1 MMALG
6 HARKATL
13 ARARVS
19 CSNLVASSW
28 IAVLFSPTFFIY
40 KKKKKKKKEY
50 GVGILGKQDGPFLVE
65 IYVFL
70 PVSYL
75 SPGAFRGLM
84 KA

>member
-40 KKKKKKKKEY
+40 KKKKKKKKSMGLESSANKTARSSLRY
-50 GVGILGKQDGPFLVE
+50 TYSFL
-65 IYVFL
+65 
-70 PVSYL
+70 
-75 SPGAFRGLM
+75 
-84 KA
+84 